1 MMSTSRKML
10 LALLALIVT
19 IVYIVVTFRFRR
31 ELGWWAYID
40 CFALFMTVFTW
51 LMSLL
56 IGKMIPHSGKL
67 LAKIALVFAILFI
80 ISLIG
85 EYIAYT
91 AFF

>member
-1 MMSTSRKML
+1 MSTSRKML

>member
-1 MMSTSRKML
+1 MSTSRKML

-51 LMSLL
+51 LMSMV
-56 IGKMIPHSGKL
+56 IGKMIPHSGML
-67 LAKIALVFAILFI
+67 LAKIALVFGIIFILA
-80 ISLIG
+80 LVG
-85 EYIAYT
+85 EYIVYT
-91 AFF
+91 LIF

>member
-1 MMSTSRKML
+1 MMSTTRKML
-10 LALLALIVT
+10 LALLALIVS
-19 IVYIVVTFRFRR
+19 IVYIVVTFRFRK

-56 IGKMIPHSGKL
+56 IGKMIPYSGKL
-67 LAKIALVFAILFI
+67 LAKIALVFGSIFILA
-80 ISLIG
+80 LVG

-91 AFF
+91 ALF

>member
-1 MMSTSRKML
+1 MSTTKKIL

-19 IVYIVVTFRFRR
+19 IVYIAVTFRFRK

-51 LMSLL
+51 LMSLM

-67 LAKIALVFAILFI
+67 LANIALVFGI
-80 ISLIG
+80 IFVVALVG
-85 EYIAYT
+85 EYIAYS
-91 AFF
+91 ALF